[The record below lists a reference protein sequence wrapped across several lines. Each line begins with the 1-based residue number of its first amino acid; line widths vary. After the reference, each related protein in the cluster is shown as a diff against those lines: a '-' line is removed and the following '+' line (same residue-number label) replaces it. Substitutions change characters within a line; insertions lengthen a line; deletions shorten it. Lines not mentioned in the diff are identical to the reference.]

1 MATIALDIGGTK
13 IASAIFF
20 PDGSMMFNRK
30 RLLKGRT
37 GHEVGKLAADI
48 LAKLLTVARRSRI
61 HIDGIGVCIPGIVYS
76 QTNRVWAPNIPGWD
90 NYPLYEELRSV
101 TPPGIEIYI
110 DSDRTCY
117 MYGEMWQ
124 GAAKECHSAIFIAVG
139 TGIGAGII
147 IDGHVLHGAN
157 DIIGATGWMALQP
170 PYREEYDACGCF
182 EYYAS
187 GNGIGAR
194 VRDAVRANRAYKGK
208 YHIDVDWVMETEE
221 EYRKNLKRM
230 NATDELPAI
239 ITDLRMLPS
248 FYQMMIRKGRI
259 EDLTPYI
266 NEDQEWKDMIE
277 PSVMESVR
285 EEDGKIYLG
294 PVSTAA
300 FACSGVF
307 WNRELYERAGISRFP
322 ETWEEFWKCCEK
334 LKAAGITPL
343 ALHTE
348 GTAWAPMLLATAE
361 VAGSEER
368 CGIHEAIIS
377 GYLSE

>member
-139 TGIGAGII
+139 TGIGAGI
-147 IDGHVLHGAN
+147 
-157 DIIGATGWMALQP
+157 
-170 PYREEYDACGCF
+170 

-194 VRDAVRANRAYKGK
+194 VRDAVRANKSYKGK
-208 YHIDVDWVMETEE
+208 LRQKPICRISAYDVFSAYNEKDPIAISVLHKAVEMWGMASANLVSLLNPQKIIWGGGVFGPAGIFIDDIYKEACKWAQPLSIKQVEFVPSQ
-221 EYRKNLKRM
+221 LSG
-230 NATDELPAI
+230 NAGLI
-239 ITDLRMLPS
+239 
-248 FYQMMIRKGRI
+248 G
-259 EDLTPYI
+259 
-266 NEDQEWKDMIE
+266 
-277 PSVMESVR
+277 
-285 EEDGKIYLG
+285 
-294 PVSTAA
+294 AA
-300 FACSGVF
+300 FLAIK
-307 WNRELYERAGISRFP
+307 NHLYE
-322 ETWEEFWKCCEK
+322 
-334 LKAAGITPL
+334 
-343 ALHTE
+343 
-348 GTAWAPMLLATAE
+348 
-361 VAGSEER
+361 
-368 CGIHEAIIS
+368 
-377 GYLSE
+377 